1 MGEENLGA
9 AGLIHNLCFHAGFGV
24 RLEPDLW
31 TNAIEAQIPDQM

>member
-24 RLEPDLW
+24 RVEPEWQFVTFTSLV
-31 TNAIEAQIPDQM
+31 EG